1 MRKWIIFA
9 GFVAALAIVM
19 WTIAATV
26 PDVDTFKLEKWLI
39 AETLAHPLRA
49 VLIAFCVGYALG

>member
-1 MRKWIIFA
+1 MRHSR
-9 GFVAALAIVM
+9 IVM
-19 WTIAATV
+19 STIAMV

-39 AETLAHPLRA
+39 AETLAHPLRT